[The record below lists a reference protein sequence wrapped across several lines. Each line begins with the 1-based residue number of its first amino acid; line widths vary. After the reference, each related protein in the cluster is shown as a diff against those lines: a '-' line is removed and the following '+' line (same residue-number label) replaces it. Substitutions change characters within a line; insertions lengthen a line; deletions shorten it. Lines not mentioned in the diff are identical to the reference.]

1 MKTTFASYLYDRK
14 YSKHTVKVYLLKCDR
29 FKAWTRSKHISPKKI
44 DYKKLLQYIKYLRS
58 KNYKPQSINGELT
71 AIKQYFNYLISEAYR
86 CDNPAD
92 GLIVKGGRK
101 KVLRNL
107 LSNDALEDLYYS
119 YPTQHRNRLIQASLQ
134 RDKVMLGFIVYQGV
148 TSQELYK
155 LQIEHILLMRGKI
168 IIPSTNKSNS
178 RELELKAWQMME
190 LQNYI
195 NSTRDEIIHYSR
207 TTQDEQQFFYSS
219 KPQVNGTITRIIK
232 NLKKYNAELRNHNH
246 IRSSVIV
253 NWMKQYD
260 DLRKVQYLA
269 GHKHITSTEK
279 YLQDD
284 LENLSEIVNNFHPIH

>member
-1 MKTTFASYLYDRK
+1 MYLYK
-14 YSKHTVKVYLLKCDR
+14 TDR
-29 FKAWTRSKHISPKKI
+29 FITWAKSQHNSPKKI
-44 DYKKLLQYIKYLRS
+44 TYKKLLQYIKHLKS
-58 KNYKPQSINGELT
+58 KKYKPQSINGELN
-71 AIKQYFNYLISEAYR
+71 AIKQYFNYLISENYR
-86 CDNPAD
+86 GDNPTD
-92 GLIVKGGRK
+92 GLRIKGERK
-101 KVLRNL
+101 KVLYNL

-119 YPTQHRNRLIQASLQ
+119 YPTQHKNRLVQSSLQ
-134 RDKVMLGFIVYQGV
+134 RDKVMVGFMVYQGI
-148 TSQELYK
+148 TSQEL
-155 LQIEHILLMRGKI
+155 LQLQNDHILLMRGKI

-207 TTQDEQQFFYSS
+207 TIQDDGQFFYSS
-219 KPQVNGTITRIIK
+219 KSQVNGTITRIIK

-253 NWMKQYD
+253 GWIKQYD

-284 LENLSEIVNNFHPIH
+284 LESLHEIVNNFHPLH